1 MDYIKRQISK
11 TNFLSISSVSI
22 IDNPPI
28 ILKIIIIIIII
39 IIYKYIGQAEN
50 SELLRWY

>member
-11 TNFLSISSVSI
+11 TNFLGISSVSI
-22 IDNPPI
+22 IGNPPI
-28 ILKIIIIIIII
+28 ILKIIIIIII

-50 SELLRWY
+50 SELLRW